1 MPCLI
6 NEVSAV
12 HDYMTYQRMLDPR
25 LECCP
30 MLAFIMML
38 VSGPAYQWRPD
49 IDLSDSFVLST
60 LFADGGH

>member
-1 MPCLI
+1 
-6 NEVSAV
+6 
-12 HDYMTYQRMLDPR
+12 
-25 LECCP
+25 

-49 IDLSDSFVLST
+49 IDVSDSFVVST